1 MKNALARLAPALAVL
16 ALLASPAR
24 AAEAAG
30 QLSIAAVNTSRLV
43 TESRLAKV
51 AGAKIVEE
59 FSRREKAIA
68 ERIAQYR
75 AASQKFDAEAAG
87 LSERE
92 RTVRGRELL
101 EMDKDVQR
109 LQAEFREDLRQ
120 RQNEER
126 SAIAQ
131 KAFTILVEIAR
142 QEGIDIVLQDP
153 FWFSPRI
160 NLTDKILK
168 QLDK

>member
-1 MKNALARLAPALAVL
+1 MLAVL
-16 ALLASPAR
+16 ALLAPPAR
-24 AAEAAG
+24 AQATQAPG
-30 QLSIAAVNTSRLV
+30 QLSVAAVNTSRLV
-43 TESRLAKV
+43 TESRLARV

-75 AASQKFDAEAAG
+75 AASQKFDAEAAA

-126 SAIAQ
+126 AAIAQ
-131 KAFTILVEIAR
+131 KAFSILVEIAR
-142 QEGIDIVLQDP
+142 QEQIDIVLQDP

-160 NLTDKILK
+160 DLTDKILK